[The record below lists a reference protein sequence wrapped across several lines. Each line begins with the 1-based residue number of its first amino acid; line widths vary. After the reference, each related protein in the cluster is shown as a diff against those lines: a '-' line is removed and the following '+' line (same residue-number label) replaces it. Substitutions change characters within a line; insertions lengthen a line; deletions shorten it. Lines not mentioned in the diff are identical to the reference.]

1 MLISLIH
8 PGTGSASQYR
18 VYPFERVRL
27 IQSLFGYHHLTLS
40 LMERSEAI
48 LYMHADCFGPKN
60 GPRNDSFIEKG
71 FIHFGGGSAGCAF
84 LSLAVHILYRPHDGF

>member
-48 LYMHADCFGPKN
+48 WIDRQIASAQRAGLAMTFLPKKDRM
-60 GPRNDSFIEKG
+60 GIIET
-71 FIHFGGGSAGCAF
+71 
-84 LSLAVHILYRPHDGF
+84 